1 MMRSLTTQRAHCDQR
16 GFTLIELLAALVL
29 FALLA
34 SVLMGMVRNADRS
47 TSAATASV
55 ERTEQYSRAHSF
67 LSDHIANTL
76 PLRWRREVNQPL
88 KFEGRST
95 TITYLAPVIS
105 QIAEGG
111 VLWWQLATRE
121 FNGKKQ
127 LVLKRLPQDPEA
139 KELPDMKDGEA
150 SVIADGID
158 SIALAYFDP
167 GEDPV
172 QQPEGGRWID
182 AWDENDRMPS
192 MVRLQVKE
200 SNGTSWPDL
209 VIPMKISQAV
219 GCNFDFQRQRCVISG
234 TGAPPTG
241 RPRP

>member
-1 MMRSLTTQRAHCDQR
+1 MNTRYIR
-16 GFTLIELLAALVL
+16 GFTLIELLAAMTL

-67 LSDHIANTL
+67 LSEHLANGL

-88 KFEGRST
+88 KFEGRATSV
-95 TITYLAPVIS
+95 TYLAPVIS

-111 VLWWQLATRE
+111 VLWWQLSVRE
-121 FNGKKQ
+121 WNGKKQ
-127 LVLKRLPQDPEA
+127 LVIKRLPQDPEA

-150 SVIADGID
+150 SVLADGID
-158 SIALAYFDP
+158 AISLSYFDP
-167 GEDPV
+167 GEAPV
-172 QQPEGGRWID
+172 KEPEAGRWVES
-182 AWDENDRMPS
+182 WDENDRMPA
-192 MVRLQVKE
+192 MIRLQVKE
-200 SNGTSWPDL
+200 ASGSSWPDL

-219 GCNFDFQRQRCVISG
+219 GCNFDFAQQRCIIS
-234 TGAPPTG
+234 APGRPTTG
-241 RPRP
+241 RSR